1 MKKARVSATLD
12 LLLRENTPLP
22 YPKVDLR
29 ESDKEDGEE
38 EEDEDKEDEVQ
49 VVGGVKANVVPT
61 STDDPSAFVS
71 LAPIDSV
78 LVPAEDPAASVDL
91 ASVTSD
97 PPTET

>member
-1 MKKARVSATLD
+1 MPSEDSKSVKK
-12 LLLRENTPLP
+12 
-22 YPKVDLR
+22 
-29 ESDKEDGEE
+29 E

-49 VVGGVKANVVPT
+49 VVGGVKANAVPT

-78 LVPAEDPAASVDL
+78 LVPAEDPATSVDL